1 MCDPCYNNSPSKKDC
16 SSTSYNIIK
25 LNVEYRW
32 VVVRGLSDH
41 DGFNVE
47 MISSETRGEWRVFAW
62 LRGQQRIRSC
72 FPLNF
77 TSHSAVAH
85 NGRFYWEIND
95 FAYTFELD
103 PWGSFSSGD
112 NIPKY
117 LFIQEPDALCYGD
130 NWILGESGGCLRM
143 CKVTWSGDDQFS
155 IWEFKL
161 PEAPD
166 KANKC
171 IWSLHGVSLPSKDID
186 LISEQLSNRH
196 LWVELLNFHPN
207 NQDTMYFRFGEDV
220 FMYHIGEGRLELSAK
235 ISFNFW
241 RELPICAPVVAN
253 TSS

>member
-1 MCDPCYNNSPSKKDC
+1 MCDPCYNNSPSKDC
-16 SSTSYNIIK
+16 SSTSYNIIQ

-62 LRGQQRIRSC
+62 LRSQQRIRSC

-85 NGRFYWEIND
+85 NGRFYWKLND

-117 LFIQEPDALCYGD
+117 LFIQEPDAL
-130 NWILGESGGCLRM
+130 WCLWM

-161 PEAPD
+161 PEPPD

-171 IWSLHGVSLPSKDID
+171 IWSVHRVSLPSKDID

-196 LWVELLNFHPN
+196 RWVELLNFHPN
-207 NQDTMYFRFGEDV
+207 NQDTVHFRFGEDV
-220 FMYHIGEGRLELSAK
+220 FMYHIGEGSQVNKGCR
-235 ISFNFW
+235 
-241 RELPICAPVVAN
+241 
-253 TSS
+253 